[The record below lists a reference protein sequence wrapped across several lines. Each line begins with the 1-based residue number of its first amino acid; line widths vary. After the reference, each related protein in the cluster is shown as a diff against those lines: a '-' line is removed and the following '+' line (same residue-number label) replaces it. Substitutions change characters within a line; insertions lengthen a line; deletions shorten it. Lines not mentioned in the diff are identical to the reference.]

1 MSRCR
6 FDEIDYGDE
15 MQVVENYVYKVDKI
29 YFVRNSRQVG
39 NLVESQLIRYDR
51 LCFIQFKNFSKD
63 RSQFFCRRHN
73 DILGDFTKDVQT
85 LC

>member
-29 YFVRNSRQVG
+29 YFFRNSRQVG
-39 NLVESQLIRYDR
+39 DLLGINCPDFITTNKIPLGKGLIFD
-51 LCFIQFKNFSKD
+51 
-63 RSQFFCRRHN
+63 
-73 DILGDFTKDVQT
+73 
-85 LC
+85 